1 LFVAA
6 EFGIIDFD
14 DAATSQKAIT
24 GTVGYEI
31 PTESAAHICIGGT
44 STYAFGLEFPG
55 ADITTF
61 QVNPVVA
68 VGLEAELSPAVSV
81 VPFGTL
87 AWFYRRNS
95 IDAGVGSVTEPDN
108 LGAVRLGASFV
119 FNERFAI
126 TPHVELPVGVDGGG
140 DTIFSA
146 RVVVGLGGSD

>member
-1 LFVAA
+1 
-6 EFGIIDFD
+6 
-14 DAATSQKAIT
+14 
-24 GTVGYEI
+24 
-31 PTESAAHICIGGT
+31 
-44 STYAFGLEFPG
+44 
-55 ADITTF
+55 
-61 QVNPVVA
+61 VNPVVA